1 MNIWAAAF
9 IPSSPKQR
17 INPRLEMSCESP
29 ALQNRSMSQVTQILA
44 QKYKLYQYLAEI
56 KKSRSRKST
65 LLYLQVSDIYSCFS
79 SLLIF
84 LVMILRNTRCLL
96 TLNLRSSSKA
106 WMASQNI
113 HIQFIKK
120 ANAISNSDN
129 FKLFFQH
136 MELPQSQIKNIQIS
150 PV

>member
-1 MNIWAAAF
+1 
-9 IPSSPKQR
+9 
-17 INPRLEMSCESP
+17 MSCESP
-29 ALQNRSMSQVTQILA
+29 ALQNRSMSQVTQIQA
-44 QKYKLYQYLAEI
+44 QKYKLYQHLAEI

-65 LLYLQVSDIYSCFS
+65 LLYLQLSDVYSFFS

-113 HIQFIKK
+113 HTQFIKK
-120 ANAISNSDN
+120 ANAISNFD
-129 FKLFFQH
+129 
-136 MELPQSQIKNIQIS
+136 IS
-150 PV
+150 TPFSSIWSCHKHRLKTYRYLQCRIETCLHRLL